1 VAYTEQS
8 AVGESDRKG
17 SEAVN
22 SANEC
27 VLRLS
32 ALETKISQIR
42 FDLDRVDVGLAVLSA
57 KRVSSGNPAR

>member
-42 FDLDRVDVGLAVLSA
+42 FDRVDVGLAVLSA
-57 KRVSSGNPAR
+57 KRVSRGNPAR

>member
-42 FDLDRVDVGLAVLSA
+42 FDRVDVGLAVLSA